1 MFDFGEFDPLK
12 IAFIIV
18 ALTVAIVGH
27 EIMHGYVAY
36 RYGDMTA
43 KYEGRLS
50 LNPLIHVDPIGTIA
64 VPALLFI
71 SGAPFLFGWAKPVP
85 VNMWTVLRNGGYN
98 GAIAVSMAGI
108 AYNLTLAI
116 LSSVALGFTG
126 GEGDIAML
134 FYYLTLYNVV
144 LAVFNLW
151 PIPPLDGSNA
161 LGYLGRKFGVKAI
174 DEFNT
179 KVGNYGMIILMIIL
193 ATPLSKI
200 FMLPAALLLSVLI

>member
-1 MFDFGEFDPLK
+1 
-12 IAFIIV
+12 
-18 ALTVAIVGH
+18 
-27 EIMHGYVAY
+27 
-36 RYGDMTA
+36 
-43 KYEGRLS
+43 
-50 LNPLIHVDPIGTIA
+50 
-64 VPALLFI
+64 
-71 SGAPFLFGWAKPVP
+71 
-85 VNMWTVLRNGGYN
+85 
-98 GAIAVSMAGI
+98 
-108 AYNLTLAI
+108 
-116 LSSVALGFTG
+116 
-126 GEGDIAML
+126 ML

>member
-161 LGYLGRKFGVKAI
+161 LGYLGRKFGVNAI